1 MQYYHDLVTIKSW
14 EELTNLKRQVKF
26 VLIGGW
32 ATYLYSGALKSK
44 DIDIVIDYDQL
55 PIIEKQYPL
64 FKNERL
70 HKYEAVKEEV
80 QIDIYLPYYSQIGI
94 PVEDIL
100 KNPQSLEGFNVI
112 DINLLFVSKIYTLSQ
127 RGRTPKGRKD
137 LLDIISLFL
146 SGKCNLELVR
156 DYVSGYSLLNAVNLL
171 LELLKESSKIPEL
184 NLNFHQFSK
193 IKKSII
199 EQIASE

>member
-1 MQYYHDLVTIKSW
+1 MQYYHDLVTKKSW
-14 EELTNLKRQVKF
+14 EELTGLSKQVKF

-44 DIDIVIDYDQL
+44 DIDIVVDYDQL
-55 PIIEKQYPL
+55 PVIEKLYPL

-80 QIDIYLPYYSQIGI
+80 QIDIYLPHFSQIGI
-94 PVEDIL
+94 PAEDIL
-100 KNPQSLEGFNVI
+100 KQSKSLEGFNVI

-137 LLDIISLFL
+137 FLDIISLFISRKCDLKLIRGFIDNYHL
-146 SGKCNLELVR
+146 SNARDLLV
-156 DYVSGYSLLNAVNLL
+156 
-171 LELLKESSKIPEL
+171 ELLKEATQVLEL
-184 NLNFHQFSK
+184 NLNPHQFSK
-193 IKKSII
+193 IKKELVS
-199 EQIASE
+199 QIK